1 MATNNILYAKM
12 ICPLCEQCV
21 ETEIKINI
29 GDTRQVYRYTIGD
42 RIIWH
47 RHAPVQNG
55 GRPGNGNIDAEGFSF
70 SSVCG
75 DRIFVKVI
83 IRSDIIKDVL
93 FRSRPQFRRRHPITI
108 LCSPACTGCADP
120 TKTTFAQPGKGHF
133 NFDAIGL
140 TDQRKE
146 VIAQL
151 TKFGVDI
158 YAPNPSVK
166 YDDFRIM
173 VPHELHPATYIEI
186 AYLMAQLVDENFLE
200 PKVEY
205 VESYPHGV
213 KYRMKRSDE

>member
-12 ICPLCEQCV
+12 ICPLCEQFV

-29 GDTRQVYRYTIGD
+29 GDTRQVYQYTIGD

-75 DRIFVKVI
+75 DRMFVKVI

-93 FRSRPQFRRRHPITI
+93 FDPDRNLDESIP
-108 LCSPACTGCADP
+108 SPSYVHQP
-120 TKTTFAQPGKGHF
+120 AQAVHIPPKPHLPNQGKVTF

-140 TDQRKE
+140 TDERKE

-151 TKFGVDI
+151 TKLGVDI
-158 YAPNPSVK
+158 YAPNPSAK

-186 AYLMAQLVDENFLE
+186 AYLMAELADENFLE